1 MIDYTPHF
9 DRIRS
14 AQAVMKDAE
23 RALNEVQHDMR
34 KSAVAEAT
42 ESLAAA
48 GVVVKETLLTRDHG
62 RSAWRVQKRDP
73 ILIRFITCWS
83 APSIDT
89 PNFPKWQL
97 QLHYAYARKDG
108 QPNKARN
115 EDYSNIVV
123 DHPSEFATAVLERF
137 PLWA

>member
-1 MIDYTPHF
+1 
-9 DRIRS
+9 
-14 AQAVMKDAE
+14 MKGAE
-23 RALNEVQHDMR
+23 RALNEVQYDMR

-48 GVVVKETLLTRDHG
+48 GVEIKKTLLMRDAG
-62 RSAWRVQKRDP
+62 RSSWRVQKREP

-83 APSIDT
+83 APGIDT

-97 QLHYAYARKDG
+97 QMHYAFARKDG

-123 DHPSEFATAVLERF
+123 DHPSGFAAAVLESF

>member
-1 MIDYTPHF
+1 MIDYSPHF

-14 AQAVMKDAE
+14 AQAVMKGAE
-23 RALNEVQHDMR
+23 RALNEVQYDMR

-42 ESLAAA
+42 ESLASA
-48 GVVVKETLLTRDHG
+48 GVEIEKTLLMRDAG
-62 RSAWRVQKRDP
+62 RSSWRVQKREP
-73 ILIRFITCWS
+73 ILIRFLTCWS
-83 APSIDT
+83 APGIDT

-97 QLHYAYARKDG
+97 QMHYAFARKDG

-123 DHPSEFATAVLERF
+123 DHPSGFAAAVLERF